1 MKIPQLD
8 LTNFELP
15 FSFKN
20 GVIEIGIAALHL
32 TEPINAHIRKHE
44 GPVRDTD
51 SEKIDIDNLLFSL
64 REGGFVLKGDV
75 RVRFR
80 KLLGEAPVVGT
91 LYTPWMTIA
100 SSFIEEL
107 TVDVV
112 DGRLSVSHSD
122 LHLGTIDDHYKTFFH
137 KFVLPYLKNEV
148 VKRINEQLSNFNGMT
163 IEELVFK
170 YGRATLKQKFESR
183 IPGKDRMNTLLKIAD
198 ANINRFAGLQSTK
211 SKLSLVKMNARVSK
225 EYLWLSIVKR

>member
-1 MKIPQLD
+1 MNSENIAIRFDKFRITLLFQ
-8 LTNFELP
+8 
-15 FSFKN
+15 KW
-20 GVIEIGIAALHL
+20 VVEIGIAALHL

-44 GPVRDTD
+44 GSFRDTD

-64 REGGFVLKGDV
+64 REGGFVLRGDV

-112 DGRLSVSHSD
+112 DSRLSVSHSE
-122 LHLGTIDDHYKTFFH
+122 LHLGTVDDQYKTFFH

-148 VKRINEQLSNFNGMT
+148 VKRINEQLSNFN
-163 IEELVFK
+163 E
-170 YGRATLKQKFESR
+170 
-183 IPGKDRMNTLLKIAD
+183 
-198 ANINRFAGLQSTK
+198 
-211 SKLSLVKMNARVSK
+211 
-225 EYLWLSIVKR
+225 

>member
-1 MKIPQLD
+1 M
-8 LTNFELP
+8 
-15 FSFKN
+15 
-20 GVIEIGIAALHL
+20 V
-32 TEPINAHIRKHE
+32 
-44 GPVRDTD
+44 
-51 SEKIDIDNLLFSL
+51 
-64 REGGFVLKGDV
+64 
-75 RVRFR
+75 
-80 KLLGEAPVVGT
+80 
-91 LYTPWMTIA
+91 YTPWMTIA

-112 DGRLSVSHSD
+112 DGRLSVSHSE
-122 LHLGTIDDHYKTFFH
+122 LHLGTVDDQYKTFFH

-148 VKRINEQLSNFNGMT
+148 VRQINEQLSNFNGMT

-198 ANINRFAGLQSTK
+198 ANINKFAGLQSTK